1 MKLLA
6 IPLLACAGI
15 PLFLTLPRS
24 AEATELPSILVSA
37 SRTVQ
42 TNPST
47 SSVISAI
54 TREEIEQSGAHN
66 LLQLLSGHSGIQL
79 TSLYGDGSKATI
91 DMRGFGPNAGANTLI
106 LVDGRRLNNSGD
118 RAAPDLNSIDLRR
131 VERIEIVQG
140 SAGTLYGNQAVG
152 GMVNIITRRAEEFS
166 ARLAAGVG
174 SYDGYDLYADLGNRL
189 ENGLAYNLSARHRES
204 DNYRE
209 NNRTERDDYNL
220 RLDYRHQR
228 GEVFLEHQR
237 VDDYQQLPGSLF
249 LSEIEEDRRQSVAAY
264 GGDFSDLE
272 SDISRIGLQQEL
284 GGYWSFE
291 GEVTRRD
298 DQRSFQTSFRTAPD
312 SVSTQDREVLG
323 FNPRL
328 IAIFPFAAGE
338 ATFIGGAD
346 LERTDYALQTSFGPQ
361 LLEQSVD
368 AYYLQLMAPIT
379 GWATTTVGYR
389 HAEVE
394 NDIDSGSGVD
404 RLDDS
409 ISGAALGFNITPAED
424 LRLFVRLDQNY
435 RFATVDEHTNV
446 LFGQPVGIENQT
458 GTSYEAGVEWKR
470 PAMRALL
477 LLYRLDLENEI
488 SFDAS
493 GFVNT
498 NLDETRRKGVSL
510 EGSWQ
515 AHPALSLSGS
525 LSYTDPTITDGAFK
539 GNRIPLVAARSAR
552 LSGDWRFS
560 PQWSLVGEAVFTS
573 KRIVGGD
580 FSNALARLPG
590 FGVANVGAHYRR
602 GPWHLSLRIDNL
614 FDKEYAN
621 SGSAGFDAS
630 FNQQAAFFPAPERNL
645 WLALDYQFE

>member
-1 MKLLA
+1 MKLVA

-15 PLFLTLPRS
+15 PLLLTPPRL

-47 SSVISAI
+47 SAVISAI
-54 TREEIEQSGAHN
+54 TRGEIEQSGAHN

-152 GMVNIITRRAEEFS
+152 GMVNIITRRAEAFS
-166 ARLAAGVG
+166 AGLAAGVG

-209 NNRTERDDYNL
+209 NNQTERDDYNL
-220 RLDYRHQR
+220 RLVYRHQQ

-264 GGDFSDLE
+264 SGDFSELE
-272 SDISRIGLQQEL
+272 SDISRIGLQQAL
-284 GGYWSFE
+284 GSHWSFE

-298 DQRSFQTSFRTAPD
+298 DQRSFQTSFRTTPD

-361 LLEQSVD
+361 LLDQSVD

-394 NDIDSGSGVD
+394 NEIDSGSGVD

-409 ISGAALGFNITPAED
+409 TGTAALGFNFAPAED

-470 PAMRALL
+470 PAIRALL
-477 LLYRLDLENEI
+477 LLYRLDLEDEI

-498 NLDETRRKGVSL
+498 NLDETRRKGVTL

-515 AHPALSLSGS
+515 VHSALGLNGS

-560 PQWSLVGEAVFTS
+560 PQWSLVGETVFTS
-573 KRIVGGD
+573 ERIVGGD
-580 FSNALARLPG
+580 FNNALARLAG
-590 FGVANVGAHYRR
+590 FGVTNVSAHYRR

-645 WLALDYQFE
+645 WLALNYQFE

>member
-1 MKLLA
+1 MKRLA
-6 IPLLACAGI
+6 IPLLACASI
-15 PLFLTLPRS
+15 PLFLSPPRLT
-24 AEATELPSILVSA
+24 EATELPSILVSA
-37 SRTVQ
+37 SRTDQ
-42 TNPST
+42 MNPST
-47 SSVISAI
+47 SSVISVI
-54 TREEIEQSGAHN
+54 TREEIEQSAAHN

-79 TSLYGDGSKATI
+79 TSLYGDGSKTTI

-152 GMVNIITRRAEEFS
+152 GLVNIITRRADAFS

-189 ENGLAYNLSARHRES
+189 ANGFAYHLSARHRES

-220 RLDYRHQR
+220 RLDYRHQQ
-228 GEVFLEHQR
+228 GEVFVEHQQ

-264 GGDFSDLE
+264 SGDFSDLE
-272 SDISRIGLQQEL
+272 SDISRIGIRQEL

-291 GEVTRRD
+291 GELTRRD
-298 DQRSFQTSFRTAPD
+298 DQRSFQTSFRTTQD

-323 FNPRL
+323 FNPRF

-338 ATFIGGAD
+338 ATFTGGAD

-361 LLEQSVD
+361 LLDQSVD
-368 AYYLQLMAPIT
+368 ACYLQLTAPIT
-379 GWATTTVGYR
+379 GWASTTVGYR

-394 NDIDSGSGVD
+394 NEIDSGSGTD
-404 RLDDS
+404 KLDDS
-409 ISGAALGFNITPAED
+409 VNAAALGFNFTPTED

-458 GTSYEAGVEWKR
+458 GISHEAGVEWKR

-477 LLYRLDLENEI
+477 LLYRLDLEDEI

-498 NLDETRRKGVSL
+498 NLDETRRKGVTL
-510 EGSWQ
+510 ESSWQ
-515 AHPALSLSGS
+515 VHPALSLSGS

-552 LSGDWRFS
+552 LSGDWRLS
-560 PQWSLVGEAVFTS
+560 PQWSLVGETIFTS
-573 KRIVGGD
+573 ERIVGGD

-590 FGVANVGAHYRR
+590 FGVTNVSAHYRH

-645 WLALDYQFE
+645 WLALNYQFE

>member
-1 MKLLA
+1 MKLVA

-15 PLFLTLPRS
+15 PLLLTPLRL

-47 SSVISAI
+47 SAVISAI

-152 GMVNIITRRAEEFS
+152 GMVNIITRRAEAFS
-166 ARLAAGVG
+166 AGLAAGVG

-209 NNRTERDDYNL
+209 NNQTERDDYNL
-220 RLDYRHQR
+220 RLVYRHQQ

-264 GGDFSDLE
+264 SGDFSELE
-272 SDISRIGLQQEL
+272 SDISRIGLQQAL
-284 GGYWSFE
+284 GSHWSFE

-298 DQRSFQTSFRTAPD
+298 DQRSFQTSFRTTPD

-361 LLEQSVD
+361 LLDQSVD

-394 NDIDSGSGVD
+394 NEIDSGSGVD

-409 ISGAALGFNITPAED
+409 IGTASLGFNFAPAED

-470 PAMRALL
+470 PAIRALL
-477 LLYRLDLENEI
+477 LLYRLDLEDEI

-498 NLDETRRKGVSL
+498 NLDETRRKGVTL

-515 AHPALSLSGS
+515 VHPALGLNGS

-560 PQWSLVGEAVFTS
+560 PQWSLVGETVFTS
-573 KRIVGGD
+573 ERIVGGD
-580 FSNALARLPG
+580 FNNALARLAG
-590 FGVANVGAHYRR
+590 FGVTNVSAHYRR

-645 WLALDYQFE
+645 WLALNYQFE

>member
-1 MKLLA
+1 MKRFT
-6 IPLLACAGI
+6 IPLLVPTGI
-15 PLFLTLPRS
+15 SLFLSISVL
-24 AEATELPSILVSA
+24 AEETQLASIVVSA
-37 SRTVQ
+37 SRTIQ
-42 TNPST
+42 ANPPS
-47 SSVISAI
+47 SSVISII
-54 TREEIEQSGAHN
+54 TREEIERSAAHN

-91 DMRGFGPNAGANTLI
+91 DMRGFGPSAGANTLI

-152 GMVNIITRRAEEFS
+152 GMVNIITRRADAFS
-166 ARLAAGVG
+166 AKLAAGAG

-189 ENGLAYNLSARHRES
+189 ENGLAYHLSARHRES

-209 NNRTERDDYNL
+209 NNQTEREDYNL
-220 RLDYRHQR
+220 RLDYRHPQ

-249 LSEIEEDRRQSVAAY
+249 EAEMEQDRRQSIAAY
-264 GGDFSDLE
+264 SGDFSDLE

-298 DQRSFQTSFRTAPD
+298 DQRSFQTSFRTTPD

-338 ATFIGGAD
+338 ATFTGGAD

-361 LLEQSVD
+361 LLDQSVN
-368 AYYLQLMAPIT
+368 AYYLQLTAPIT
-379 GWATTTVGYR
+379 GWASTTVGYR

-394 NDIDSGSGVD
+394 NEIDSGSGVD

-409 ISGAALGFNITPAED
+409 VSAAALGFNFTPAED

-458 GTSYEAGVEWKR
+458 GTSYEAGLEWSR
-470 PAMRALL
+470 PELRTLL
-477 LLYRLDLENEI
+477 LLYRLDLEDEI
-488 SFDAS
+488 SFDAT

-498 NLDETRRKGVSL
+498 NLDETRRKGVTL
-510 EGSWQ
+510 ESSWR
-515 AHPALSLSGS
+515 AYPTLTLGGS

-560 PQWSLVGEAVFTS
+560 PQWSLVGETVFTS
-573 KRIVGGD
+573 ERIVGGD

-590 FGVANVGAHYRR
+590 FGVTNVSAHYRH

-645 WLALDYQFE
+645 WLALSYQFE